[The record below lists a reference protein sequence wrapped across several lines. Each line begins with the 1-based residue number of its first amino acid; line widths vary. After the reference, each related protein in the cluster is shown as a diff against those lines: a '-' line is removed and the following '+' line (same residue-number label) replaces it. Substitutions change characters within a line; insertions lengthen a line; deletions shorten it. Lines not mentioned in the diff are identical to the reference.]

1 MKSATKGFRETKT
14 CSCTGE
20 ATTCRGS
27 LSREQAQRLE
37 RGFMCVQNLRVSTTT
52 LQEHLVTSLA
62 LKSTSAEST
71 ARRSGNVIS
80 AQRNTLFS
88 LTGKPTQKSVV
99 QGNTN
104 VTVVPFFQGSY
115 TSKTSTSYYI
125 FFYVLL
131 LYIFYYAYLCL
142 KFDSAI

>member
-1 MKSATKGFRETKT
+1 VKSATKGFKEIKT
-14 CSCTGE
+14 FSCTGE
-20 ATTCRGS
+20 ATTCHGS
-27 LSREQAQRLE
+27 LSREQAQRFE
-37 RGFMCVQNLRVSTTT
+37 RGFMFVQNPRVSTTT
-52 LQEHLVTSLA
+52 LQEHLVTSPA

-115 TSKTSTSYYI
+115 ISTSYYI
-125 FFYVLL
+125 LFLCAII
-131 LYIFYYAYLCL
+131 IFYTYMYV
-142 KFDSAI
+142 